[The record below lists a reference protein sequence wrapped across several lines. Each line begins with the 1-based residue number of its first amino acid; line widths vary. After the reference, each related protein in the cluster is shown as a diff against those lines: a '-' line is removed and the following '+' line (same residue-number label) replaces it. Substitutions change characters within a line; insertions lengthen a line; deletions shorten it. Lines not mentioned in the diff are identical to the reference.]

1 MVSDTANCK
10 APDHSS
16 GKGRLPVVAEPP
28 KRELPQVELTEEMR
42 QARRSMKNAG
52 KNMRPSRE
60 QQFRIK
66 EAKARKRFRGE
77 YGFAKKLRD
86 SYK

>member
-42 QARRSMKNAG
+42 QAR
-52 KNMRPSRE
+52 E
-60 QQFRIK
+60 
-66 EAKARKRFRGE
+66 EYEKRWEE
-77 YGFAKKLRD
+77 YAPKQGAAV
-86 SYK
+86 